1 MTMTKYLLCIALLF
15 GSRIEAQSV
24 TGMIQQAE
32 QMERQLKESEAI
44 KIYQSVLLQEPQSVL
59 VLCKLAEL
67 HTVLGNK
74 ESSDKKSKKLMY
86 ETAYAFAKR
95 AYAADSNR
103 VESNYVMSMAS
114 GNLTDFESDNKKV
127 VGYVRDVRHYADR
140 AVSLQPNY
148 GKAQYVL
155 GKWHYEMV
163 KLSAFKKAAVKLF
176 FGGLPEGEIEKA
188 IFHMEKC
195 KQLEPYMVSNYLD
208 LGRAY
213 KENRNP
219 TKAIEILT
227 QLQKLPNRTS
237 ADPILKAAGAELLTT
252 LQ

>member
-1 MTMTKYLLCIALLF
+1 MRSYLVAFLF
-15 GSRIEAQSV
+15 LIGGASNAQTVS
-24 TGMIQQAE
+24 GLIQQGE
-32 QMERQLKESEAI
+32 LLERQLKESEAI
-44 KIYQSVLLQEPQSVL
+44 RIYQSVLLQEPANVPA
-59 VLCKLAEL
+59 LCKLAEL
-67 HTVLGNK
+67 HTVLANK
-74 ESSDKKSKKLMY
+74 ETGDKKNKKLLT
-86 ETAYAFAKR
+86 ETAYSFAKR

-127 VGYVRDVRHYADR
+127 VSYVRDVRYYADR
-140 AVSLQPNY
+140 AVAIQPNY

-163 KLSAFKKAAVKLF
+163 KLNAFKKAAVKLF
-176 FGGLPEGEIEKA
+176 YGGLPEGDMDKA
-188 IFHMEKC
+188 IAYMERC
-195 KQLEPYMVSNYLD
+195 RQLEPYFVSNYLD

-219 TKAIEILT
+219 TKAIEILSL
-227 QLQKLPNRTS
+227 LQKLPNRNS
-237 ADPILKAAGAELLTT
+237 ADPLLKAAGAELLST